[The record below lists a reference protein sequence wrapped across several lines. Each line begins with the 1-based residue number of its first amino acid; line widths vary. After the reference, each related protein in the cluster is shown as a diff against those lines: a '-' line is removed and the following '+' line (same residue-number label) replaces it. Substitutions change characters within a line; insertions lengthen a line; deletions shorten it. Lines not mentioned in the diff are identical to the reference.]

1 MNFNLQNLLNV
12 KKWVNIKKWFNRYI
26 ISFLLFICFV
36 FLLYNLFVKSYEG
49 LGLGLASDLNDL
61 SNIKRWYFKKSTS
74 WYKIKRGVDVIQF
87 KDTGFSTNNPEITIT
102 FLYNN
107 LMGKDYWRN
116 IFHFTNTDNNCCN
129 KGDRVP
135 AIWVTP
141 DNTNNFH
148 ITVSTENDGN
158 SWFNTNNDIPFSSAV
173 FVGIVVQ
180 PKTIKYYINNTL
192 MMTKNYDS
200 NILNRNDN
208 TKLYIGDK
216 WHTQDDGSILIKDF
230 TLYDDALTSDQINQ
244 VYSSM
249 TDVNPPEKNDT
260 NNNGLSFIIY
270 DGYFND
276 DMSYFKDADKLYS
289 GMATNFTNVYT
300 ATEEYIVIDKD
311 NLFSVV
317 WKGYF
322 LPDITGTW
330 TFGLISD
337 DASYMWIGDN
347 MNDYTITNAKI
358 NNGNLH
364 GMAIQKCDVSLIQ
377 GTYYPIKI
385 VFGQNYGGADL
396 QFFYTINNSE
406 RNYDFNGKF
415 FKNAIMPTPS
425 PTSTSASASASS
437 AYTFTAAT
445 TSSFTPTSTFTAA
458 LTPTISTSEI
468 IQMSQLG

>member
-1 MNFNLQNLLNV
+1 
-12 KKWVNIKKWFNRYI
+12 
-26 ISFLLFICFV
+26 
-36 FLLYNLFVKSYEG
+36 
-49 LGLGLASDLNDL
+49 
-61 SNIKRWYFKKSTS
+61 
-74 WYKIKRGVDVIQF
+74 
-87 KDTGFSTNNPEITIT
+87 
-102 FLYNN
+102 
-107 LMGKDYWRN
+107 
-116 IFHFTNTDNNCCN
+116 
-129 KGDRVP
+129 
-135 AIWVTP
+135 
-141 DNTNNFH
+141 
-148 ITVSTENDGN
+148 
-158 SWFNTNNDIPFSSAV
+158 
-173 FVGIVVQ
+173 
-180 PKTIKYYINNTL
+180 

-200 NILNRNDN
+200 NILNRNDS

-230 TLYDDALTSDQINQ
+230 TLYDSALTSDQINE

-249 TDVNPPEKNDT
+249 TDVNPPDKNDK
-260 NNNGLSFIIY
+260 NNNGLSFTIY

-276 DMSYFKDADKLYS
+276 DLSFFKDADKLYN

-364 GMAIQKCDVSLIQ
+364 GMNLQKCDVALIQ

-406 RNYDFNGKF
+406 RKYDFNGKF
-415 FKNAIMPTPS
+415 FKNAIMPTPT
-425 PTSTSASASASS
+425 PSS
-437 AYTFTAAT
+437 
-445 TSSFTPTSTFTAA
+445 TSSFTPTSTFISA
-458 LTPTISTSEI
+458 LTPTTSTSEI
-468 IQMSQLG
+468 IQVSQSG